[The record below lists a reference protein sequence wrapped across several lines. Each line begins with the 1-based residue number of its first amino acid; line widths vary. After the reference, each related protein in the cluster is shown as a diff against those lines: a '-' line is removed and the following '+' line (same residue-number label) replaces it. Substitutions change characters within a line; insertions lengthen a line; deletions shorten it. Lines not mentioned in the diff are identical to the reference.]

1 MVVDGGANAS
11 VRTPRGGVL
20 IRPTDFNPERVVLD
34 DTVVGNAAM
43 PLVHVG
49 DGFTGPAVGVLDY
62 SFGNF
67 KLNVTQALT
76 RVDNGL
82 AREVTTAPG
91 AGELA
96 VATFNVENL
105 RPTDPPSKFDALA
118 DQIVNHLRSPDV
130 IALEEIQDNSG
141 ATNNGVVDAN
151 VTLDQLV
158 AAIAAAGGPAYQWRQ
173 INPVNNADG
182 GEPGGN
188 IRVGFLYRTDRGL
201 AFVDRPGGTSTTATT
216 VNPGPVLS
224 VSPGRI
230 DPGNTAWAN
239 SRKPLVGEF
248 TYRGETVF
256 VIVNHF
262 NSKGG
267 DDPLFGHFQPP
278 KRVTEVQRHQQ
289 AQVVNTFVDSILAVD
304 GAANIVVLGDI
315 NDFDFS
321 DTVSILKG
329 GVLHNLMDD
338 VAAQRALQL
347 RVRGQLAGARP
358 DPRQQRARYR

>member
-1 MVVDGGANAS
+1 M
-11 VRTPRGGVL
+11 
-20 IRPTDFNPERVVLD
+20 ILD
-34 DTVVGNAAM
+34 DTVVGNDCHARRRTSA
-43 PLVHVG
+43 
-49 DGFTGPAVGVLDY
+49 TGSPAPAVGVLDY

-82 AREVTTAPG
+82 AQEVTTAPA
-91 AGELA
+91 AGVLA

-224 VSPGRI
+224 VQPGSDRSGQHAPGTPAASRWSASSP
-230 DPGNTAWAN
+230 T
-239 SRKPLVGEF
+239 
-248 TYRGETVF
+248 
-256 VIVNHF
+256 
-262 NSKGG
+262 
-267 DDPLFGHFQPP
+267 
-278 KRVTEVQRHQQ
+278 
-289 AQVVNTFVDSILAVD
+289 
-304 GAANIVVLGDI
+304 
-315 NDFDFS
+315 
-321 DTVSILKG
+321 
-329 GVLHNLMDD
+329 GV
-338 VAAQRALQL
+338 
-347 RVRGQLAGARP
+347 RP
-358 DPRQQRARYR
+358 CS